1 MRNYLLF
8 FLILVVLSC
17 GQQKPVGEQPVKSE
31 TLLPADALQF
41 ETESH
46 DFGILKA
53 GEKTSFSFVFSN
65 SGDQPVQ
72 IKNAK
77 PDCGCLSVRF
87 DNKPVKPGEKGLV
100 EVIFDSAGEFG
111 RQLKNI
117 EIEWN
122 GKELKHLII
131 FAEVENDQLIINN

>member
-17 GQQKPVGEQPVKSE
+17 GQKKPAGEQPVKSE
-31 TLLPADALQF
+31 ALLPTEAMQF

-53 GEKTSFSFVFSN
+53 GEKTSYSFVFTN
-65 SGDQPVQ
+65 SGDQPIQ

-77 PDCGCLSVRF
+77 PDCGCLSVQF
-87 DNKPVKPGEKGLV
+87 GNNPVKPGGKGMV

>member
-1 MRNYLLF
+1 MRIYLLF
-8 FLILVVLSC
+8 FLILVVFSC
-17 GQQKPVGEQPVKSE
+17 NRQKSATDRPVKSE

-46 DFGILKA
+46 DFGVLQA
-53 GEKTSFSFVFSN
+53 GEKTSFSFVFTN
-65 SGDQPVQ
+65 SGDQPIQ
-72 IKNAK
+72 IKNAN
-77 PDCGCLSVRF
+77 PDCGCLSVRV
-87 DNKPVKPGEKGLV
+87 DNKPIKPGERGMI

-122 GKELKHLII
+122 SKELKHLII